1 MKLQAATAVL
11 LAAALRRSNETRFEL
26 ACHEGNYA
34 VRFVLQGMRA
44 REAGVGA
51 GGGAGQG

>member
-51 GGGAGQG
+51 GRHSAKQ

>member
-11 LAAALRRSNETRFEL
+11 LAAALRRSNETLFEL
-26 ACHEGNYA
+26 ACHEGNHA

-44 REAGVGA
+44 REAGASPA
-51 GGGAGQG
+51 GD